1 MLTLFK
7 QSFQYMK
14 TNHHQGLSLAF
25 FILLISFQVRAYTV
39 KGLIKS
45 GKTSLPAI
53 EVTISDNEGKQL
65 ARTVT
70 DGNGLF
76 IIDSIAAK
84 KIVLNTA
91 GKGYRPLMLEV
102 ITDGTDID
110 LGRLI
115 LEKETD
121 LEGVTITARNLI
133 STPEKTIVY
142 ANQTDKKRALT
153 PFNML
158 TILSYKAPQ
167 LHVRESEKTL
177 LLAGEEPQILVNGIK
192 RPMSFISSIKPD
204 AIEKIEFSTLPDIRF
219 GKRYLNIIT
228 RRPQEGGWLMADFT
242 GAVTTPRFFLSGVAE
257 YTKGKNDF
265 MLYYN
270 GGYRHGHKE
279 YIDEEEHYLGG
290 HEDIILG
297 VKGRPSS
304 TTDRYHNIN
313 FNFTRMPSE
322 KSMFVATGTLNI
334 HDNCRKIIGTV
345 TDIKGTYDR
354 RNHRGYDFIRPN
366 LSLYYYLKASETAT
380 VEVNAIG
387 SYSRNKTHRNL
398 SYSTGYDSQLSAT
411 SHTWYFSAE
420 AIWKQELSFA
430 RLNTG
435 IEVSCNDASNR
446 YNIDGTASRQTL
458 SSTRLN
464 VYTSLGGKL
473 FTIGYNL
480 SAGITYYKVKKE
492 MVSPGLTASVQ
503 KNFGDCFGLSYN
515 FRYNPGLPPVSSYN
529 DVMTPVN
536 DLMYHIGGGHLKS
549 QRNVNNQIQINFS
562 KGKFYALLQ
571 GTIFNISHPL
581 VTNYSFQD
589 DPGKPLYGYFME
601 MPGNGQSFLSYGADC
616 NVGISNLW
624 NILSVRVSTGWG
636 HNRLKAAETFTSCS
650 WYLDLSASLYWKG
663 WQLSFTAENLV
674 PTWPIQG
681 AQEKI
686 RRWPYTSLTLY
697 KRLGRWSLTASW
709 NNLFSSCGGRYRTET
724 LTSVAPRTTEFR
736 MNDQGNLVEIGV
748 SYQLITGKIMRK
760 QRRSINLS
768 GESDNGVQWDY

>member
-1 MLTLFK
+1 M
-7 QSFQYMK
+7 
-14 TNHHQGLSLAF
+14 
-25 FILLISFQVRAYTV
+25 

-167 LHVRESEKTL
+167 LHHVRESEKTL

-322 KSMFVATGTLNI
+322 KKYV
-334 HDNCRKIIGTV
+334 CC
-345 TDIKGTYDR
+345 
-354 RNHRGYDFIRPN
+354 HRH
-366 LSLYYYLKASETAT
+366 
-380 VEVNAIG
+380 VE
-387 SYSRNKTHRNL
+387 YSR
-398 SYSTGYDSQLSAT
+398 
-411 SHTWYFSAE
+411 
-420 AIWKQELSFA
+420 
-430 RLNTG
+430 
-435 IEVSCNDASNR
+435 
-446 YNIDGTASRQTL
+446 
-458 SSTRLN
+458 
-464 VYTSLGGKL
+464 
-473 FTIGYNL
+473 
-480 SAGITYYKVKKE
+480 
-492 MVSPGLTASVQ
+492 
-503 KNFGDCFGLSYN
+503 
-515 FRYNPGLPPVSSYN
+515 
-529 DVMTPVN
+529 
-536 DLMYHIGGGHLKS
+536 
-549 QRNVNNQIQINFS
+549 
-562 KGKFYALLQ
+562 
-571 GTIFNISHPL
+571 
-581 VTNYSFQD
+581 
-589 DPGKPLYGYFME
+589 
-601 MPGNGQSFLSYGADC
+601 
-616 NVGISNLW
+616 
-624 NILSVRVSTGWG
+624 
-636 HNRLKAAETFTSCS
+636 
-650 WYLDLSASLYWKG
+650 
-663 WQLSFTAENLV
+663 
-674 PTWPIQG
+674 
-681 AQEKI
+681 
-686 RRWPYTSLTLY
+686 
-697 KRLGRWSLTASW
+697 
-709 NNLFSSCGGRYRTET
+709 
-724 LTSVAPRTTEFR
+724 
-736 MNDQGNLVEIGV
+736 
-748 SYQLITGKIMRK
+748 
-760 QRRSINLS
+760 
-768 GESDNGVQWDY
+768 